1 MTRSYSQFCGLARA
15 LDVVGERWTLLLV
28 RDLLL
33 GPKRYSDLLAGLPG
47 LTTNLL
53 ARRLKHLTAEG
64 LVEKKTLDHGVTAY
78 ALTAAGLE
86 LEPVVMALGRFG
98 GRYMDAPS
106 DNDVVDIAWGLV
118 SMKRRYITG
127 TGHVGIELPDR
138 AFHIRFSPE
147 YVDVKLGRVETP
159 VTAHTTVPALRRL
172 FWMGASSGE
181 LMAAGDLRVEG
192 DPSEWEVF
200 IEGFG
205 LS

>member
-53 ARRLKHLTAEG
+53 AKRLKHLVAEG
-64 LVEKKTLDHGVTAY
+64 LVEKRTLDHGVTAY
-78 ALTAAGLE
+78 ALTTAGLE

-98 GRYMDAPS
+98 GRYMDGPRES
-106 DNDVVDIAWGLV
+106 DVVDIAWGLV
-118 SMKRRYITG
+118 SMKRRYVTG

-147 YVDVKLGRVETP
+147 HVDVKLGRVETP
-159 VTAHTTVPALRRL
+159 ATAHTSVPTLRRL
-172 FWMGASSGE
+172 FWMGAGSGE
-181 LMAAGDLRVEG
+181 LIAAGDLRVEG
-192 DPSEWEVF
+192 DPAAWDAF
-200 IEGFG
+200 IDGFG
-205 LS
+205 LT